1 MMQAQKPVM
10 LLQQTKYQSN
20 NDYKKVFEDLINT
33 VETYGGTFNEPGLLL
48 SQLVKNGVVE
58 GADEDILGEA
68 NPAQITAA
76 NSTVS
81 EITQVAIFLGSTNYH
96 KYKQL
101 KDDLEKD
108 LSKDTENYPTTA
120 EIE

>member
-1 MMQAQKPVM
+1 M
-10 LLQQTKYQSN
+10 
-20 NDYKKVFEDLINT
+20 
-33 VETYGGTFNEPGLLL
+33 ETYGGTFNEPGLLL

-81 EITQVAIFLGSTNYH
+81 EIT
-96 KYKQL
+96 
-101 KDDLEKD
+101 
-108 LSKDTENYPTTA
+108 
-120 EIE
+120 